1 GSLSGVPVN
10 LDTDATDDF
19 DGDYGSLLNQ
29 PTIPT
34 TTSQLTNDSGFV
46 TSADDAD
53 ADASNELQNLSFDG
67 SNLNISSG
75 TGLDVSGWDT
85 DSSDDFD
92 GDYESLS
99 NKPTIP
105 TTTSQLT
112 NDSGFVTSA
121 DDADADASNELQ
133 NLSFDGSNLN
143 ISSGTGLDVSGWDTD
158 SSDDFDGVFGSLSG
172 VPANLD
178 IDATDD
184 FDGDYESLSN
194 KPTIPTTTSQLTND
208 SGFVTSADDA
218 DADASNELQNLSF
231 DGSNLNI
238 SSGTGLDVSGW
249 DTDSSDDFDGDY
261 GSLMNKP
268 TIPTTTS
275 QLTND
280 SGFVTSADDADADA
294 SNELQNL
301 SFDGSNLNISS
312 GTGLD
317 VSGWDTD
324 SSDDFD
330 GVFGSLSGVPANLD
344 IDATD
349 DFNGDYES
357 LINKPT
363 LGDLAALDQVSSTEI
378 SDNAVSTAKVADG
391 AITEAKLS
399 NSVAGDGLTGGTGSA
414 LAVSLSASSG
424 LQFNSGS
431 LEVVVG
437 PGTTTYEAGGAA
449 EAIGSIV
456 VDAHGR
462 VVSASSKTVV
472 LSDRRLKTDIDTLQN
487 SMESLQKL
495 TGYSYFL
502 KEDSLK
508 EDRQYGVMAQDIEEI
523 LPDLLVH
530 RHDGYLG
537 VDYQG
542 LIPVLIEALKEQSLI
557 IDELKTKVSEE
568 SAKSERYEDRISEL
582 EASVEQI
589 VNALKSNP

>member
-1 GSLSGVPVN
+1 
-10 LDTDATDDF
+10 
-19 DGDYGSLLNQ
+19 
-29 PTIPT
+29 
-34 TTSQLTNDSGFV
+34 
-46 TSADDAD
+46 
-53 ADASNELQNLSFDG
+53 G

-85 DSSDDFD
+85 NSSDDFD
-92 GDYESLS
+92 GAFGSLSGVPANLDIDATDDFDGDYGSLS

-158 SSDDFDGVFGSLSG
+158 SSDDFDG
-172 VPANLD
+172 
-178 IDATDD
+178 
-184 FDGDYESLSN
+184 DYGSLSN

-330 GVFGSLSGVPANLD
+330 GVFGSLSGIPANLD

-363 LGDLAALDQVSSTEI
+363 LGDLAALDQVSNTEI
-378 SDNAVSTAKVADG
+378 SDNAVSTAKVAGG

-399 NSVAGDGLTGGTGSA
+399 NSVAGDGLTGGAGTALSIDAGTGLDFNA
-414 LAVSLSASSG
+414 GQLQLADVIAANTYTIVLGGSVTYNDKGQITATGASDIRLKKDTVRLSAVLPKVKEMQGYNYFWKDPSQPIKQYGFLAQQVETIFPDLVMTNVEGMKSVNYTG
-424 LQFNSGS
+424 VIPIL
-431 LEVVVG
+431 L
-437 PGTTTYEAGGAA
+437 
-449 EAIGSIV
+449 EAI
-456 VDAHGR
+456 
-462 VVSASSKTVV
+462 
-472 LSDRRLKTDIDTLQN
+472 
-487 SMESLQKL
+487 
-495 TGYSYFL
+495 
-502 KEDSLK
+502 
-508 EDRQYGVMAQDIEEI
+508 
-523 LPDLLVH
+523 
-530 RHDGYLG
+530 
-537 VDYQG
+537 
-542 LIPVLIEALKEQSLI
+542 KEQSLI